1 MNKLTRKEVLRR
13 WKSAKVTKKA
23 IADKM
28 QKMLYEDCKLR
39 TGEELV
45 RFNVLL
51 QLLWVFVYAL
61 GWVLCFIFAS
71 EMKHFYVVE
80 HLKQIYLYFVE

>member
-28 QKMLYEDCKLR
+28 QNMLYR
-39 TGEELV
+39 
-45 RFNVLL
+45 RL
-51 QLLWVFVYAL
+51 QIMYRRGA
-61 GWVLCFIFAS
+61 CEI
-71 EMKHFYVVE
+71 
-80 HLKQIYLYFVE
+80 